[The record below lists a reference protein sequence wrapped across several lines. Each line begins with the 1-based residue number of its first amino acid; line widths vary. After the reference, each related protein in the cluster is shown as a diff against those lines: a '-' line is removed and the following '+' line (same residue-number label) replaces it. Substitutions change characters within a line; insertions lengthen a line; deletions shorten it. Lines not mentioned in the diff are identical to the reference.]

1 MAVNHNPYTITP
13 MDIIFNPDSLFKE
26 ALYLKALEFNR
37 NLDSG
42 NGRSAEGLFVNP
54 NLTRTEWDRLVA
66 DKFTIGEL
74 RRINPYDDPPGTYDY
89 IFHDGDTEEVRRQ
102 TPRPANWLDIY
113 SSPPE
118 N

>member
-1 MAVNHNPYTITP
+1 MISSHGVLFGLDNRKYALSNPVNL
-13 MDIIFNPDSLFKE
+13 SLHSIYMPPSMQE
-26 ALYLKALEFNR
+26 QRYLNALFNR
-37 NLDSG
+37 
-42 NGRSAEGLFVNP
+42 AVIEFQYP
-54 NLTRTEWDRLVA
+54 NRAQWDRLVA